1 MRMYHKR
8 WPSGRSGLRAVR
20 ADRTLTDKTQEKK
33 SNPWPYLD
41 SRTAAGL
48 VLGLGLWPVPWA
60 CGLGL
65 WPIPP
70 YPALS
75 RLIPASPGL
84 SWPIPLYP
92 ALSAPSRPIP
102 PHPAPGVASTK
113 YEVSGWRWECG
124 WKGRTGVGENMYG
137 QGGGGEEYNSWREGL
152 VSINR
157 GAGGVW
163 GEERRGYI

>member
-20 ADRTLTDKTQEKK
+20 AGRTLTDKTQEKN
-33 SNPWPYLD
+33 SNLPLYLD

-48 VLGLGLWPVPWA
+48 VLGLGLWPVAWA

-75 RLIPASPGL
+75 RPIPA
-84 SWPIPLYP
+84 YP
-92 ALSAPSRPIP
+92 ALSRP
-102 PHPAPGVASTK
+102 
-113 YEVSGWRWECG
+113 
-124 WKGRTGVGENMYG
+124 
-137 QGGGGEEYNSWREGL
+137 
-152 VSINR
+152 
-157 GAGGVW
+157 
-163 GEERRGYI
+163 